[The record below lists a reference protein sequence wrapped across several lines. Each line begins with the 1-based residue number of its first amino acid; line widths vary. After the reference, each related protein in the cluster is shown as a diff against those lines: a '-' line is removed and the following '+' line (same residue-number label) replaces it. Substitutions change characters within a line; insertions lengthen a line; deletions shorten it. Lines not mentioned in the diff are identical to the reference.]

1 MIIKPQMKIYEL
13 KIFFLEAILLL
24 CLGRLLNIK
33 PIEVFHLMSYMI
45 RKPQTNIYKGKFV
58 FLSDLILLF

>member
-1 MIIKPQMKIYEL
+1 MSIYDNKTTNEDL
-13 KIFFLEAILLL
+13 RVENIFFKAILLL

-58 FLSDLILLF
+58 F